1 VKSTPEARDPSSIK
15 IFDHLRPPDWPP
27 SRSHLF
33 GKNVST
39 VSISLEE
46 TQTGPSYG
54 DRRRRCSTRLEKV
67 ETHFG
72 EETEESQVQGRTLDW
87 TWHEFQLQGG
97 VSDDHLYPQCLYPP
111 DICDGTTERRSG
123 NVGWNAHEVRVLVKQ
138 FSNPHIHVSDLVS
151 SPERR
156 YVPALRGILVAH
168 SNVKFLGTVA
178 IIKADCPFANCRVSF
193 DATVWSPL
201 IGMKLCECLVATFS
215 AGSSGVFLAYN
226 TRSGE
231 GQSLFARSRI
241 PPRSQRIQCFNTT
254 TSHTFR
260 KLGVRIWTGGERS
273 GGCG

>member
-1 VKSTPEARDPSSIK
+1 MDTNHWPPGGVEGSVTVTGEE
-15 IFDHLRPPDWPP
+15 HLRRHVTSP
-27 SRSHLF
+27 RSKISTTSVRPTGRRAAHIWF

-54 DRRRRCSTRLEKV
+54 GGGKRCPTGPEKV

-72 EETEESQVQGRTLDW
+72 EETKESKIQGRTLDW
-87 TWHEFQLQGG
+87 TRDEFQLQGR
-97 VSDDHLYPQCLYPP
+97 VPDSHFHPKCLYPP

-123 NVGWNAHEVRVLVKQ
+123 NAGWDAHEVRVLVKQ
-138 FSNPHIHVSDLVS
+138 FSNPRVQFSDPVS
-151 SPERR
+151 SLESR

-215 AGSSGVFLAYN
+215 AISS
-226 TRSGE
+226 
-231 GQSLFARSRI
+231 
-241 PPRSQRIQCFNTT
+241 
-254 TSHTFR
+254 
-260 KLGVRIWTGGERS
+260 
-273 GGCG
+273 